1 MPKTWYSRLCWQKLL
16 MFLTY
21 LSGKTDPIQMKWARL
36 SSCQLVSAWIF
47 IGNSLFSEPFFISL
61 RRSVIVE
68 GSRSSTD
75 AINESSSML
84 SLFEKAM
91 SLIKD
96 NRQSK
101 TKAKRRSFSCVFIT
115 GGNSKPT
122 KYNVSLYTGG
132 MASRFSCENCPR
144 TEIAAL
150 SLLTHWMLE
159 ECRSGHLFSQ
169 KTNCAAKKSVQ
180 HSFSSSSPSAI
191 SIINQTRTH

>member
-1 MPKTWYSRLCWQKLL
+1 M
-16 MFLTY
+16 
-21 LSGKTDPIQMKWARL
+21 
-36 SSCQLVSAWIF
+36 
-47 IGNSLFSEPFFISL
+47 
-61 RRSVIVE
+61 E

-101 TKAKRRSFSCVFIT
+101 TKAKMRSFSCVFIT

-122 KYNVSLYTGG
+122 KYNVSLYTGV

-169 KTNCAAKKSVQ
+169 KNYLCSKKIYTA
-180 HSFSSSSPSAI
+180 FLFIFI
-191 SIINQTRTH
+191 SICNINSSIKPELIEIYINLDNKR